1 MSAPALAAFD
11 GPQLR
16 IGGRSY
22 PVVLPKLRDPRL
34 HLASVIISL
43 HVLGQVAFGFELSI
57 AQILVSLAT
66 CGILEFAITFAR
78 SRVIMWPASALL
90 TGNGVAFILRVPG
103 TEHGD
108 WWSLNG
114 WWIFSGTAAIALL
127 SKYVIRVRGRHIF
140 NPSNFGLV
148 LCFLA
153 IGPEHAEPLD
163 FWWGPMSPWMGLAL
177 AIIVGGGLVILLRIG
192 LFQIALTFWVLF
204 AVAIGVLAAS
214 GHAMTARWHLG
225 PITGFEFWRVIVF
238 SPEVLIFLFF
248 MITDPKTTP
257 AGAIGRRWYAGS
269 VALLAAI
276 LIAPFTTE
284 FDSKVALLGSL
295 TIICA
300 AWPLVGWLAPRVTER
315 RAAWATPSLGRR
327 LGAAAVVCSVALA
340 LVGAVGG
347 STQSDVARGGTVS
360 DAASLPPITIAKNDD
375 VATPLDRA
383 TSLRM
388 TQDLVDDLTGSG
400 RALWERDAKLATTV
414 ATGERLAALL
424 TRIQA
429 PISTAQVLPTYDI
442 DAVTLHLE
450 KGKRQRPPAVVAELT
465 GTVRLQTFRGSPPK
479 ARDHASTERFA
490 QTFELAAQRGRYVIA
505 RSRAATPTVLAMAD
519 DGPVQVGVP
528 ATNGRITLTNV
539 AAARGVDFRQGSF
552 NWKASAD
559 APAMMGGGVCWLDAN
574 GDGWLDLYAVN
585 SHADDEIW
593 RWNKLGGLPRNALFR
608 NDHGRFVDV
617 GRDSKTDIQVR
628 GNGCVAADLNGD
640 GNTDLYVTT
649 VGTDALLWNNG
660 DGTFTEGAAAAG
672 INSWGWHSGATV
684 GDVNGDGR
692 ADLFVAGYTDVNT
705 PVPGSISGFPTNHK
719 GVSDLLYLNEGNDSH
734 GHARFREVAKAAGV
748 DLRAEHG
755 LGATFTDVN
764 GDHRL
769 DLVVAN
775 DEDPNRIYVNVPWT
789 SDSDPAGLGFRLVDQ
804 ARARNADDGNAGMG
818 ISRADFTG
826 DSALDLVVTNARG
839 QLHAVYR
846 AAGNRFADM
855 RPSFAKAF
863 DTRLTGWGVT
873 WADLD
878 RDGVPELVI
887 ANGGIPV
894 VNVRRDAQRIQVLR
908 RVGSGGYGD
917 ASRSFGLSPGP
928 VVNGRGLAQAD
939 FDNDG
944 SPDFAVGTIGGK
956 LALLRSS
963 GAKGHWLTVAPSPVE
978 AGTRVTVELAD
989 GRRFTREVEL
999 GSSYL
1004 SSEDPRPSFGLGGAT
1019 QREARDGQV
1028 RRRYDAGAARRCAR
1042 PDRLGRALVGR
1053 PRDDLHLGQHSLDAG
1068 QCRHPVVER
1077 TEVRTI
1083 PGLRLEMSPPAA
1095 HHEEEEVGA
1104 RALLPDE
1111 PSPPREVG
1119 VDPVEE
1125 RCCI

>member
-16 IGGRSY
+16 IRGTSY
-22 PVVLPKLRDPRL
+22 PVLLPKLRDPRL

-43 HVLGQVAFGFELSI
+43 QVLGQVAFGFELSI

-66 CGILEFAITFAR
+66 CGILEFVITFAR
-78 SRVIMWPASALL
+78 RRVIMWPASALL
-90 TGNGVAFILRVPG
+90 TGNGVSFILRVPG

-108 WWSLNG
+108 WWSLHG
-114 WWIFSGTAAIALL
+114 WWIFAGTAAIALL
-127 SKYVIRVRGRHIF
+127 SKYVIRIRGRHIF

-177 AIIVGGGLVILLRIG
+177 AIIIGGGLVILLRIG

-225 PITGFEFWRVIVF
+225 PITGFEFWRIVVF

-257 AGAIGRRWYAGS
+257 ARPIGRRWYAGS
-269 VALLAAI
+269 VALLAAL

-284 FDSKVALLGSL
+284 FDTKVALLGSL
-295 TIICA
+295 TIVCGV
-300 AWPLVGWLAPRVTER
+300 WPLVGWLSPRLAER
-315 RAAWATPSLGRR
+315 RVGWFAHTLTRR
-327 LGAAAVVCSVALA
+327 LGAAAVVVSVGLA
-340 LVGAVGG
+340 LVTTVGA
-347 STQSDVARGGTVS
+347 STQTDSAKAGTVT
-360 DAASLPPITIAKNDD
+360 DAASLPTITIAKNNG
-375 VATPLDRA
+375 VS
-383 TSLRM
+383 TSLDHATAVRM
-388 TQDLVDDLTGSG
+388 TSDLVVALDGSG
-400 RALWERDAKLATTV
+400 RALWERDAKRAATV
-414 ATGERLAALL
+414 ASGERLAALL
-424 TRIQA
+424 SRIQA
-429 PISTAQVLPTYDI
+429 PVASPQLLPTYDL
-442 DAVTLHLE
+442 DTAALHLE
-450 KGKRQRPPAVVAELT
+450 KGNGQGPPTVVAALT

-479 ARDHASTERFA
+479 ALDQASTEPFR
-490 QTFELAAQRGRYVIA
+490 QTFELAEQDGRYVIS
-505 RSRAATPTVLAMAD
+505 RSRSATPALLAMAD
-519 DGPVQVGVP
+519 DGPAQVA
-528 ATNGRITLTNV
+528 ATTGNGRVALTDV
-539 AAARGVDFRQGSF
+539 ATARGIVFRQGAF
-552 NWKASAD
+552 NWKVSPD

-585 SHADDEIW
+585 SYADSEIW
-593 RWNKLGGLPRNALFR
+593 RWNQRGGFPRNALFR

-617 GRDSKTDIQVR
+617 SRESKTDLQVR
-628 GNGCVAADLNGD
+628 GNGCVAADFNGD
-640 GNTDLYVTT
+640 GRTDLYVTT

-660 DGTFTEGAAAAG
+660 DGTFSEGAAAAG
-672 INSWGWHSGATV
+672 MTSWGWHSGATV

-692 ADLFVAGYTDVNT
+692 PDLFVAGYTDVNT
-705 PVPGSISGFPTNHK
+705 LIPGSISGFPTNHE
-719 GVSDLLYLNEGNDSH
+719 GVPDLLYLNEGNDSH

-755 LGATFTDVN
+755 LGATFTDIN

-775 DEDPNRIYVNVPWT
+775 DEDPNRVYLNVPWKN
-789 SDSDPAGLGFRLVDQ
+789 DADPAGLGFRLVDQ
-804 ARARNADDGNAGMG
+804 ARARNADDGSAGMG

-826 DSALDLVVTNARG
+826 DGTLDLVVTNARG

-846 AAGNRFADM
+846 ASGGRFVDM
-855 RPSFAKAF
+855 RPSFANAF
-863 DTRLTGWGVT
+863 DTRLTGWGVS

-878 RDGVPELVI
+878 HDGVPELVI
-887 ANGGIPV
+887 ANGGIPI
-894 VNVRRDAQRIQVLR
+894 VNLRRDAQRVQVLR

-917 ASRSFGLSPGP
+917 ASRSLGLLPGP
-928 VVNGRGLAQAD
+928 VVNGRGLAEAD

-963 GAKGHWLTVAPSPVE
+963 GAAGHWLTVAPSPVE
-978 AGTRVTVELAD
+978 GGTVVTVELAD
-989 GRRFTREVEL
+989 GRKLTREIEL

-1004 SSEDPRPSFGLGGAT
+1004 SSEDPRPSFGLGPAT
-1019 QREARDGQV
+1019 SVQRVTVRFADG
-1028 RRRYDAGAARRCAR
+1028 
-1042 PDRLGRALVGR
+1042 
-1053 PRDDLHLGQHSLDAG
+1053 S
-1068 QCRHPVVER
+1068 ER
-1077 TEVRTI
+1077 T
-1083 PGLRLEMSPPAA
+1083 LRNVAA
-1095 HHEEEEVGA
+1095 DRIVA
-1104 RALLPDE
+1104 
-1111 PSPPREVG
+1111 
-1119 VDPVEE
+1119 VD
-1125 RCCI
+1125 R